1 TENLVASPEVHQP
14 PANSP
19 RKSRQTTPF
28 VSFPRRRTL
37 QTHVMQ
43 NQPKRSF
50 SSTGTTPSSRPLS
63 SSSVGT
69 CRDRS
74 RRNQGNQTRQ
84 LELRLQQQQQQ
95 QRQQRQQRQQQ
106 QQTTRPKQQRITTSQ
121 NYSARTR
128 GHYFP
133 IVKSTVNK
141 RNITHPEGSFA
152 SASTMGSLPQ
162 KVVFRF
168 MRRILSKDSSRK
180 VATVEESEGCQ
191 KVEVGVHTKEEREK
205 KEEEEEEKK
214 KKEKKKEE
222 EEDLS
227 EWWFPDGELT
237 PEQSSLLKD
246 WQSALFQYLTTASR
260 LSSQVVIVT
269 NSRRPWVETCV
280 STFAPSCKKLFAGST
295 GGAKGGIKVVYAL
308 EVLQDMRSKRKL
320 ASNGWEGSFPVKC
333 TMPLSD
339 LEVTEELTWA
349 KFHAMHREAKA
360 FYRRYKGQSWKN
372 IISLG
377 D

>member
-1 TENLVASPEVHQP
+1 MTDGKLGCFAGSASTPCEFAEEV
-14 PANSP
+14 PAD
-19 RKSRQTTPF
+19 
-28 VSFPRRRTL
+28 
-37 QTHVMQ
+37 H
-43 NQPKRSF
+43 
-50 SSTGTTPSSRPLS
+50 PL
-63 SSSVGT
+63 
-69 CRDRS
+69 
-74 RRNQGNQTRQ
+74 RQ
-84 LELRLQQQQQQ
+84 LSKTSDASDACYAEPAQTLLFLDWDDTLFPTTELFERWNL
-95 QRQQRQQRQQQ
+95 
-106 QQTTRPKQQRITTSQ
+106 PSQ
-121 NYSARTR
+121 NYSA
-128 GHYFP
+128 
-133 IVKSTVNK
+133 

-162 KVVFRF
+162 KAA
-168 MRRILSKDSSRK
+168 SK

-205 KEEEEEEKK
+205 KEEEEEEEKK

-349 KFHAMHREAKA
+349 KFHA

-377 D
+377 DRIYEHDAMMEMAMRRHAGRGGREQLRVKSLLLPE